1 MSYSAS
7 SAARSESKPAPL
19 RSPKAKLRV
28 IEGAKGQVQ
37 RHLFPIILVMVGV
50 FVIAILIPLIA
61 NTYMAQLSYEIR
73 DQRIQIREY
82 QAQIDTLEADLLRV
96 QSTESLRNKALEIG
110 MVPAGEIGVITLESG
125 TVEGGVPA
133 Q

>member
-1 MSYSAS
+1 MSFNAS
-7 SAARSESKPAPL
+7 SAARSETKSSPQ
-19 RSPKAKLRV
+19 RSPQAKLRV

-37 RHLFPIILVMVGV
+37 RHLFPIIMVLIGV
-50 FVIAILIPLIA
+50 FVVSILIPLIA
-61 NTYMAQLSYEIR
+61 NTRMAQLSYQIR
-73 DQRIQIREY
+73 DQRVQTREY
-82 QAQIDTLEADLLRV
+82 QAQIDSLEADLLRV